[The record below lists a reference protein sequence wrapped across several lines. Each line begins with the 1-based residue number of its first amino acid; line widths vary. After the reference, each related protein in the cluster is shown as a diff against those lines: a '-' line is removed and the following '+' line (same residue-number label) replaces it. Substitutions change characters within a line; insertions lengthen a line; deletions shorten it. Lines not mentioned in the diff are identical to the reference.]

1 MPSSEKS
8 ERILRKVRDVLE
20 KNNISERHIKPIL
33 TYLKGLSKYVNI
45 EGVLLYGSVAW
56 GKPTIHSDIDL
67 IIVSQDF
74 DLPYDEIVKMR
85 RKIRGKL
92 PGGIDSIWVSPKELE
107 SMFLGFT
114 GFILDAIWKGIIL
127 YEEKK
132 VFTKLRERLKKAL
145 EMGKIQRKHGMW
157 KLPISK
163 LGEKIEIEL

>member
-1 MPSSEKS
+1 MRNVPDSVKS
-8 ERILRKVRDVLE
+8 ERILRKVREELE
-20 KNNISERHIKPIL
+20 KNNVSEKHIKPIL
-33 TYLKGLSKYVNI
+33 DYLKGLSKHVDI

-92 PGGIDSIWVSPKELE
+92 PGGIDSIWVSPRELE

-127 YEEKK
+127 YDEKNIL
-132 VFTKLRERLKKAL
+132 TNLRERLIKAL
-145 EMGKIQRKHGMW
+145 KTGKIERNTECGNYQ
-157 KLPISK
+157 
-163 LGEKIEIEL
+163 